1 MTVERQKQ
9 HDDTDR
15 VRAVADTILYEGYLL
30 YPYRANARKN
40 HSRWQFGVLG
50 PPGAAASGLGE
61 PPGLAAQTVLRTL
74 GTEPVIEVTLR
85 FLQLQRRTV
94 QRRTGEGFE
103 IVPELVVVGQ
113 SWVGWDEAVECSCA
127 FSVAVATENA
137 HGATEVAVPAG
148 EDTELL
154 TEPDGT
160 VAGRLL
166 RTRRAVHATVTVEA
180 GPIDGDLVRVS
191 ATVTNTGD
199 APVDADDAI
208 GRSLIGAHLILAATE
223 ARFVSLL
230 EPPADAAALVGTCT
244 HERCFPVLAG
254 DPDPAVPGEAPVVL
268 VSPIILYDHPR
279 VAEQSGGDLFDAT
292 EIDEILTLRVLTLT
306 DEEKAQARAT
316 DARAAEIVD
325 RCEAMTP
332 EELQALHGVLRDPGR
347 GADPMGAGPI
357 PEVPDGVDWWT
368 EEADTSV
375 RPELDTVLVQGMPV
389 GQGSLVRLH
398 PSRRADAQDL
408 FFRDRLARVATVH
421 ADVDGGTHVGV
432 VLTDDPAAD
441 LHEWFGRYL
450 YFAPDEIEPVPD
462 VPVQP
467 SRNEES

>member
-1 MTVERQKQ
+1 MTVPRQKQ
-9 HDDTDR
+9 LTDTDQ
-15 VRAVADTILYEGYLL
+15 VRAVADAVLYEGYLL
-30 YPYRANARKN
+30 YPYRASSWKN
-40 HSRWQFGVLG
+40 QSRWQFGVLG
-50 PPGAAASGLGE
+50 PPGAAEAGLGE
-61 PPGLAAQTVLRTL
+61 PASLATQTVVRML
-74 GTEPVIEVTLR
+74 GAEPVIEVTLR

-94 QRRTGEGFE
+94 QRRTDDGFE
-103 IVPELVVVGQ
+103 TVPELVVAGR

-137 HGATEVAVPAG
+137 HGAAGVAVPAG
-148 EDTELL
+148 EDSELL

-166 RTRRAVHATVTVEA
+166 RTRRAVRATVTVEV
-180 GPIDGDLVRVS
+180 GPIAGDLARV
-191 ATVTNTGD
+191 AVTVANTGD
-199 APVDADDAI
+199 TPVDADDAI
-208 GRSLIGAHLILAATE
+208 GRSLIGAHLILAAAG

-230 EPPADAAALVGTCT
+230 EPPADAAAIAGSCT

-306 DEEKAQARAT
+306 DDEKAQARAT

-332 EELQALHGVLRDPGR
+332 EQFRALHGVLRDPGR
-347 GADPMGAGPI
+347 DPDRAAGPI
-357 PEVPDGVDWWT
+357 PDVPDGVDWWT

-375 RPELDTVLVQGMPV
+375 RPECDIVLVQGVPV
-389 GQGSLVRLH
+389 ARGSLVRLR

-421 ADVDGGTHVGV
+421 GDVDGETHVGV
-432 VLTDDPAAD
+432 VLVDDPAAD

-450 YFAPDEIEPVPD
+450 YFAPDEIDPVPG